1 MVTHHDAG
9 VFNSPC
15 WSPKGGGQPFCAL
28 AAGEFSQK
36 PSGLKPFVLVSILCP
51 CIAKGKPDILN
62 IKIFH
67 ILQGNLLMPEMVSSL
82 WESAQ
87 ATKNSSH
94 GPLEGL
100 HHLGPGWPATQPAV

>member
-1 MVTHHDAG
+1 MVTRHDAG

-15 WSPKGGGQPFCAL
+15 WSLK
-28 AAGEFSQK
+28 AGRIAILCSHCRSISQK

-51 CIAKGKPDILN
+51 CTAKGKPDILN
-62 IKIFH
+62 IKTFR
-67 ILQGNLLMPEMVSSL
+67 ILQGNLLMPEIVSKL

-87 ATKNSSH
+87 ATENSSH

-100 HHLGPGWPATQPAV
+100 YHIGPGWPATQPAV